1 MAQLVRPEWVDEAT
15 NTKKGLLGMTDQTN
29 ADVQEK
35 HQQTIADYVG
45 DMVALES
52 HIEEA
57 LDRQLTETE
66 DDPEARAAVQRFHDL
81 VKQHRDTLKALQEQ
95 VGTTAGNPI
104 IAAGATLL
112 GKAAGVIDLVRTEGI
127 SKSLRDDYA
136 AFSLAAI
143 SYSMLHTTAL
153 SLGNPRVADLAE
165 RHLTDYAGAIE
176 RINEIMPGVVE
187 RELAKDGHQANPG
200 AVAETRKM
208 VATAWTVAES

>member
-1 MAQLVRPEWVDEAT
+1 MT
-15 NTKKGLLGMTDQTN
+15 NPGND
-29 ADVQEK
+29 DVQQK
-35 HQQTIADYVG
+35 HEQTIADYVG

-57 LDRQLTETE
+57 LDRQLTETQ
-66 DDPEARAAVQRFHDL
+66 DDPEAQAAVQHFHDM
-81 VKQHRDTLKALQEQ
+81 VKQHRDTLKELQEQ

-143 SYSMLHTTAL
+143 SYSMLHTTATA
-153 SLGNPRVADLAE
+153 LGDGRVALVAE
-165 RHLTDYAGAIE
+165 RHLREHADAIM
-176 RINEIMPGVVE
+176 RINEIMPGVVH
-187 RELAKDGHQANPG
+187 RELEKDGHRADNS
-200 AVAETRKM
+200 AVAATREA
-208 VATAWTVAES
+208 VLRAWQHL

>member
-1 MAQLVRPEWVDEAT
+1 MYVKERQGV
-15 NTKKGLLGMTDQTN
+15 MTDQQT
-29 ADVQEK
+29 AEVQEK
-35 HQQTIADYVG
+35 HAQTIADYVG

-66 DDPEARAAVQRFHDL
+66 DDPEAQAAVQRFHDL
-81 VKQHRDTLKALQEQ
+81 VKQHRDTLKGVQEQ

-104 IAAGATLL
+104 IAAGSTLL
-112 GKAAGVIDLVRTEGI
+112 GKAAGVVDLVRTEGI

-153 SLGNPRVADLAE
+153 GLGNPQVASLAE
-165 RHLTDYAGAIE
+165 RHLSDYAGAIE
-176 RINEIMPGVVE
+176 RINELMPGVVE
-187 RELAKDGHQANPG
+187 RELAKDGHQTNSA
-200 AVAETRKM
+200 AVGQTRSM
-208 VATAWTVAES
+208 VAKAWQTAES